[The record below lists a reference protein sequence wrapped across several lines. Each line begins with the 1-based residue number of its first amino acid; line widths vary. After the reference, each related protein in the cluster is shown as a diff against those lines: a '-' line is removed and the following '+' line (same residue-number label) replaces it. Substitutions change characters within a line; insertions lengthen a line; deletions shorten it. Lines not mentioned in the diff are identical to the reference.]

1 MPEQVISFYF
11 IFLNACQHVEATSL
25 STFSLNFSAA
35 MKKNT
40 QPETLRN
47 ISIGDR
53 FRLNSLT
60 QVQRLGN
67 NTSATASC
75 YGKMCMVDEWLL
87 EVVNR
92 QTASN
97 HGDLL
102 PNSWGIYTVGKTQPL
117 AANAWQPIC
126 RIAWVGL

>member
-1 MPEQVISFYF
+1 
-11 IFLNACQHVEATSL
+11 
-25 STFSLNFSAA
+25 

-53 FRLNSLT
+53 FRLNALT
-60 QVQRLGN
+60 QVQRLGDN
-67 NTSATASC
+67 PSATASC
-75 YGKMCMVDEWLL
+75 YGKVCMVDEWLL

-97 HGDLL
+97 RGDLL